1 MLARASLLLACLAA
15 PALAQPVTIDTAR
28 GPVELERPERV
39 VVFDIAAL
47 DTLDALGVAP
57 VGVPATL
64 YLPHLQHLEGQAEPV
79 GTLFEPDFEAV
90 AALEPDLIVVGSRS
104 STQLDALAAIAPTI
118 DMTIDGA
125 SALTEDARARVL
137 AYGALFGREAAAAE
151 LAEGLDA
158 ALADARA
165 AVEGKG
171 DALVVLTNGPKISVF
186 GPGSRF
192 GWVHDELGLP
202 AAVETRA
209 EGSHGE
215 AASFEFIQK
224 ADPDWLV
231 VVDRAAAIGEAG
243 GSARQTLDNPL
254 VASTTAWEQDQLV
267 FLDPA
272 SIYIAG
278 GGIRALT
285 GLLGQVTEAFG
296 E

>member
-1 MLARASLLLACLAA
+1 MPGCW
-15 PALAQPVTIDTAR
+15 PTAR
-28 GPVELERPERV
+28 SSAGRRRRP
-39 VVFDIAAL
+39 
-47 DTLDALGVAP
+47 
-57 VGVPATL
+57 
-64 YLPHLQHLEGQAEPV
+64 
-79 GTLFEPDFEAV
+79 
-90 AALEPDLIVVGSRS
+90 S
-104 STQLDALAAIAPTI
+104 SPK
-118 DMTIDGA
+118 A
-125 SALTEDARARVL
+125 STP
-137 AYGALFGREAAAAE
+137 
-151 LAEGLDA
+151 
-158 ALADARA
+158 LADARA